1 MSELKNQISQF
12 IDTNAKIYQ
21 DISLAIHAKPE
32 VSDFEYFASQTLSEQ
47 LKKEGYTY
55 CSEKTVRNRLKK
67 LNLDASRTQKLEDV
81 TIELRYKK
89 EKS

>member
-12 IDTNAKIYQ
+12 IDTNAKVYQ

-47 LKKEGYTY
+47 LK
-55 CSEKTVRNRLKK
+55 RRL
-67 LNLDASRTQKLEDV
+67 
-81 TIELRYKK
+81 
-89 EKS
+89 

>member
-32 VSDFEYFASQTLSEQ
+32 VSDFEYFAFIPCVCPTAKIS
-47 LKKEGYTY
+47 
-55 CSEKTVRNRLKK
+55 
-67 LNLDASRTQKLEDV
+67 
-81 TIELRYKK
+81 
-89 EKS
+89 